1 MWSFKSAGC
10 SVLLAVDPFKF
21 VCGCFVGGGVDA
33 EVSVLVLLGWLF
45 PRWSDRDVLFLGL
58 SFGVHF
64 LLFWCKTNN
73 FSLCFFWFKFK
84 TKNLITGH

>member
-10 SVLLAVDPFKF
+10 SVLLAVDAFEF

-45 PRWSDRDVLFLGL
+45 PRWSDRDVLFGSFIRLL
-58 SFGVHF
+58 SV
-64 LLFWCKTNN
+64 LV
-73 FSLCFFWFKFK
+73 
-84 TKNLITGH
+84 